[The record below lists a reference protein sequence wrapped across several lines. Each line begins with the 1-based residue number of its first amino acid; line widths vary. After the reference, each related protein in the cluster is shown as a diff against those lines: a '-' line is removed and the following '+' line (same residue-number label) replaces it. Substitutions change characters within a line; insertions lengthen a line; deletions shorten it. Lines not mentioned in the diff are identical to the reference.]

1 MPRIISSLIHSAPLL
16 KKRHFPKSQPY
27 QPRLINYSY
36 VSAGNYTKMGLLT
49 CMSSSS
55 SKANSNAKTTDS
67 SISHPQAGQHISIR
81 AFRELKA
88 QQMLKHTWKKTETCL
103 IMEFSR
109 SMEDQLEE
117 VANLPTTHMPRQS
130 IQGPKQRP
138 SIY

>member
-1 MPRIISSLIHSAPLL
+1 
-16 KKRHFPKSQPY
+16 
-27 QPRLINYSY
+27 
-36 VSAGNYTKMGLLT
+36 MGLLT
-49 CMSSSS
+49 CMSSSN
-55 SKANSNAKTTDS
+55 SKVYSNVKTTDS

-81 AFRELKA
+81 TFRALKA
-88 QQMLKHTWKKTETCL
+88 QQMLKHTWKKTETCW

-130 IQGPKQRP
+130 IHGPKLRP

>member
-1 MPRIISSLIHSAPLL
+1 
-16 KKRHFPKSQPY
+16 
-27 QPRLINYSY
+27 
-36 VSAGNYTKMGLLT
+36 MGLLICT
-49 CMSSSS
+49 FSSN

-67 SISHPQAGQHISIR
+67 STSHPQPGQHISIR
-81 AFRELKA
+81 TFRELRA
-88 QQMLKHTWKKTETCL
+88 QQMSKPIWKKTETCL

-130 IQGPKQRP
+130 TQGPKLRP